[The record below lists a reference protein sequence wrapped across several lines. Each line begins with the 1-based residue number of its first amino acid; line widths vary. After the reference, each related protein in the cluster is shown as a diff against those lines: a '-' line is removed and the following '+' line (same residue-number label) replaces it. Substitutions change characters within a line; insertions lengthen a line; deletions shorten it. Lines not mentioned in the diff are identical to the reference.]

1 MKERPLISIV
11 VPVFNEEESLSS
23 LVARTNRVF
32 ERLGSYAWNYIF
44 VNDGSTDSSLE
55 LLKAMASTNNNVRVI
70 DLSRNFGKEVALS
83 AGVIESEAAAV
94 ICMDADL
101 QHPPEVIPELIE
113 RWEAGVEI
121 VATRRISM
129 EGQPALRRL
138 GSSTFYW
145 LMNKISD
152 VEMSPDTTDFRLF
165 DRKTVDVFKLLTERG
180 RMFRGIFDWMG
191 FHKEFVEFH
200 ADARTTGEA
209 RYSYLQLFRLAM
221 NSITS
226 FSLFPLRLTGYLGL
240 IVTFLS
246 SMLGIWMLITRYF
259 INEQMF
265 TPLSFVVVANTFL
278 IGLVL
283 TSIGLIALYIGNIHA
298 EVANRP
304 LYIIRERINFD

>member
-191 FHKEFVEFH
+191 FH
-200 ADARTTGEA
+200 
-209 RYSYLQLFRLAM
+209 L
-221 NSITS
+221 
-226 FSLFPLRLTGYLGL
+226 SL
-240 IVTFLS
+240 
-246 SMLGIWMLITRYF
+246 
-259 INEQMF
+259 
-265 TPLSFVVVANTFL
+265 
-278 IGLVL
+278 
-283 TSIGLIALYIGNIHA
+283 IH
-298 EVANRP
+298 
-304 LYIIRERINFD
+304 I

>member
-55 LLKAMASTNNNVRVI
+55 LLKAMASTNNNVQVI

-101 QHPPEVIPELIE
+101 QHPPEIIPELIE

-129 EGQPALRRL
+129 EGQPALRRI

-200 ADARTTGEA
+200 ADACTTGDA